1 MSVDFQTFCVFEHPA
16 FVDVWDAARQSR
28 LHGWNYRSDHSKY
41 HHLCATLK
49 QQLPAF
55 VLADA
60 FERPM
65 EAVTDNSALYVLRM
79 SPQGRETV
87 LPTLIK
93 EAVALGFSVHDDM
106 LGQCH
111 CPAGVWTLDGLQ
123 PAAWT

>member
-49 QQLPAF
+49 QQLPDF

-79 SPQGRETV
+79 SPWGRETA

-93 EAVALGFSVHDDM
+93 EALDFLGIHCCFS
-106 LGQCH
+106 
-111 CPAGVWTLDGLQ
+111 GVTVMVGLLTVPPCTGTL
-123 PAAWT
+123 P